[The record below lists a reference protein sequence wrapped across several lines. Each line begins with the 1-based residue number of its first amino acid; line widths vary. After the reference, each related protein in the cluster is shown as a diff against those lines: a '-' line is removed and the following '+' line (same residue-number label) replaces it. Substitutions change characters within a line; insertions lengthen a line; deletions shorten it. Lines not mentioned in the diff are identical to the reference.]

1 MNINS
6 KIMLRSV
13 IRQLVIALEMLNKID
28 EKDYAEIVKKA
39 RNCKAEI
46 KGILDNAGRG
56 NPFMMLFFIRELLEK
71 IVNE

>member
-13 IRQLVIALEMLNKID
+13 IRQLVIAMDMLNKID
-28 EKDYAEIVKKA
+28 EKDFAEVVKLA
-39 RNCKAEI
+39 RTHKAEI
-46 KGILDNAGRG
+46 KGVLDNAGRG
-56 NPFMMLFFIRELLEK
+56 NPFMMIFFIRELLEK